1 MKKTLLFLTILFFSI
16 NSFTQTLSVTG
27 DTIKSTQDPCF
38 ETSASLTITNNST
51 NALDIHCE
59 KVIIDTAL
67 GTQNYFCWGEEC
79 YGPSQYVSSSFN
91 NLNPGESDNIDF
103 GGYYNAFCSN
113 APATIRYCFYPVS
126 NPGDRTCI
134 DITYNGNLTSFST
147 LKSNSFSIYPNPS
160 NDIINISLSKDE
172 IKEIIIFNVFGEKI
186 TQKNL
191 IVESNLKVDL
201 SDYSNGTY
209 FIVAI
214 NNDLSKTVKKFI
226 LQ

>member
-1 MKKTLLFLTILFFSI
+1 MKKTLLFLTILFFST
-16 NSFTQTLSVTG
+16 NSFTQTLSVSG

-126 NPGDRTCI
+126 APGDRTCI
-134 DITYNGNLTSFST
+134 DITYNGNLTSFSS
-147 LKSNSFSIYPNPS
+147 LKSNSFSIFPNPS
-160 NDIINISLSKDE
+160 NEIINIRLLKDE

-191 IVESNLKVDL
+191 IIESNLKVDL

-214 NNDLSKTVKKFI
+214 NNDSSRTVKKFI

>member
-134 DITYNGNLTSFST
+134 DITYNGNLTSFSS

-172 IKEIIIFNVFGEKI
+172 IKEIIIFNVYGEKI

>member
-1 MKKTLLFLTILFFSI
+1 MKKTLLFLTILFFST
-16 NSFTQTLSVTG
+16 NSFTQTLSVSG

-126 NPGDRTCI
+126 APGNRTCI
-134 DITYNGNLTSFST
+134 DITYNGNLTSFSQ
-147 LKSNSFSIYPNPS
+147 LKSNSFSIFPNPS
-160 NDIINISLSKDE
+160 NEIINISLTKDE
-172 IKEIIIFNVFGEKI
+172 VKEIIIFNVFGEKI

-191 IVESNLKVDL
+191 IIESNLKVDL

-214 NNDLSKTVKKFI
+214 NNDSSRTVKKFI

>member
-1 MKKTLLFLTILFFSI
+1 MRKTLLFLTILFFSI

-172 IKEIIIFNVFGEKI
+172 IKEIIIFNVYGEKI

-201 SDYSNGTY
+201 TDYSNGTY

-214 NNDLSKTVKKFI
+214 NNDLSRTVKKFI

>member
-126 NPGDRTCI
+126 NPADRTCI

-172 IKEIIIFNVFGEKI
+172 IKEIIIFNVYGEKI

>member
-134 DITYNGNLTSFST
+134 DITYNGNLTSFSA
-147 LKSNSFSIYPNPS
+147 LKSSSFSIYPNPS
-160 NDIINISLSKDE
+160 NEIINISLSKDE

>member
-1 MKKTLLFLTILFFSI
+1 MKKTLLYLTVLFFSI
-16 NSFTQTLSVTG
+16 NSFSQTLLVAG

-38 ETSASLTITNNST
+38 ETSASLTITNNSINT
-51 NALDIHCE
+51 LDIHCE

-67 GTQNYFCWGEEC
+67 GTQNYFCWGAEC

-91 NLNPGESDNIDF
+91 TLNPGESDNIDF

-113 APATIRYCFYPVS
+113 SPATIQYCFYPVS

-134 DITYNGNLTSFST
+134 NITYNGNLTNISS
-147 LKSNSFSIYPNPS
+147 LKSNSFSVFPNPS
-160 NDIINISLSKDE
+160 NETININLSKDE
-172 IKEIIIFNVFGEKI
+172 IKDILIFNAFGEKI
-186 TQKNL
+186 TEKNL
-191 IVESNLKVDL
+191 TVERSLKVDL

-214 NNDLSKTVKKFI
+214 NNDLSRTVKKFI

>member
-134 DITYNGNLTSFST
+134 DITYNGNLTSFSS

-160 NDIINISLSKDE
+160 NDFINISLSKDE
-172 IKEIIIFNVFGEKI
+172 IKEIIIFNVYGEKI

-201 SDYSNGTY
+201 TDYSNGTY

>member
-134 DITYNGNLTSFST
+134 DIIYNGNLTSFSP

-191 IVESNLKVDL
+191 TVESNLKVDL

-214 NNDLSKTVKKFI
+214 NNDLSRTVKKFI

>member
-134 DITYNGNLTSFST
+134 DITYNGNLTSFSS

-160 NDIINISLSKDE
+160 NDIINISLFKDE
-172 IKEIIIFNVFGEKI
+172 IKEIIIFNVYGEKI

>member
-172 IKEIIIFNVFGEKI
+172 IKEIIIFNVYGEKI

-191 IVESNLKVDL
+191 IIESNLKVDL

>member
-16 NSFTQTLSVTG
+16 DSFTQTLSVTG

-172 IKEIIIFNVFGEKI
+172 IKEIIIFNVYGEKI

>member
-38 ETSASLTITNNST
+38 ETSASLTITNNSINT
-51 NALDIHCE
+51 LDIHCE

-172 IKEIIIFNVFGEKI
+172 IKEIIIFNVYGEKI

>member
-16 NSFTQTLSVTG
+16 NSFTQTLSVIG

-134 DITYNGNLTSFST
+134 DITYNGNLTNFST
-147 LKSNSFSIYPNPS
+147 LKSSFFSIYPNPS
-160 NDIINISLSKDE
+160 NEIINISLSKDE

>member
-16 NSFTQTLSVTG
+16 ESFTQTLSVTG

-134 DITYNGNLTSFST
+134 DITYNGNLTSFSS

-172 IKEIIIFNVFGEKI
+172 IKEIIIFNVYGEKI

-201 SDYSNGTY
+201 TDYSNGTY

>member
-134 DITYNGNLTSFST
+134 DITYNGNLTSFSS

-172 IKEIIIFNVFGEKI
+172 IKEIIIFNVYGEKI

-201 SDYSNGTY
+201 TDYSNGTY

>member
-172 IKEIIIFNVFGEKI
+172 IKEIIIFNVYGKKI